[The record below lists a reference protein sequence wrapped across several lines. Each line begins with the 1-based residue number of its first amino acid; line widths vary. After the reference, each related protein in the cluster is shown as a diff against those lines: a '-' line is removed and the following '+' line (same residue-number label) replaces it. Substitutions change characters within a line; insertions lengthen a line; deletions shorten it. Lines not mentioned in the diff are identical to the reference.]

1 MKQKSL
7 ILMSTL
13 LVCQLESFAQSDV
26 EKNDSI
32 WKDFD
37 LASVTVVASK
47 PLVKMETDKMT
58 YNVQQMLTP
67 RPLPFS
73 TCCARC
79 RWLR

>member
-13 LVCQLESFAQSDV
+13 LVCSLESFAQSDV

-47 PLVKMETDKMT
+47 PAGKNGDRQDDL
-58 YNVQQMLTP
+58 Q
-67 RPLPFS
+67 RAAG
-73 TCCARC
+73 C
-79 RWLR
+79 

>member
-13 LVCQLESFAQSDV
+13 LVCSLESFAQSDV

-37 LASVTVVASK
+37 LASVYRGC
-47 PLVKMETDKMT
+47 LETAGKNGDR
-58 YNVQQMLTP
+58 QDDLQ
-67 RPLPFS
+67 RAAG
-73 TCCARC
+73 C
-79 RWLR
+79 

>member
-13 LVCQLESFAQSDV
+13 LVCSLESFAQSDV

-47 PLVKMETDKMT
+47 PLVKNGDR
-58 YNVQQMLTP
+58 QDDLQ
-67 RPLPFS
+67 RAAG
-73 TCCARC
+73 C
-79 RWLR
+79 

>member
-13 LVCQLESFAQSDV
+13 LVCSLESFAQSDV

-47 PLVKMETDKMT
+47 PLVKW
-58 YNVQQMLTP
+58 
-67 RPLPFS
+67 RP
-73 TCCARC
+73 TR
-79 RWLR
+79 